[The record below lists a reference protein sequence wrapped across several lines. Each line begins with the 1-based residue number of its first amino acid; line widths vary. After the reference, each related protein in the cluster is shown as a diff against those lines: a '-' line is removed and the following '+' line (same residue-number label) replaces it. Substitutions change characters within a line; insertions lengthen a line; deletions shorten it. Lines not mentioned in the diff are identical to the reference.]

1 MNKFI
6 GKVGYI
12 SEKKIVQRAL
22 KDDIVK
28 ITVEVI
34 SDTGEVVFFE
44 LRDNSIILL
53 ENNQISPGDTVEV
66 FYQFKGSRNGI
77 TLYNN
82 IVVTDMNLIAKST

>member
-6 GKVGYI
+6 GKVGFI

-28 ITVEVI
+28 ITIEVV
-34 SDTGEVVFFE
+34 SDTGEMVFFE

-53 ENNQISPGDTVEV
+53 ENNQISPGDIIEV
-66 FYQFKGSRNGI
+66 FYQFKGSKNGI

-82 IVVTDMNLIAKST
+82 IVVTDMNLISKST